1 VPQPDGFLRRGNAAA
16 AITHFCAHY
25 HSERNHQGLGNRLI
39 EPGENVGQVAGDIV
53 CEERLGGLLKYYRRK
68 AA

>member
-1 VPQPDGFLRRGNAAA
+1 MVFFGEGMLRH

-25 HSERNHQGLGNRLI
+25 HSERNHQGLGNWLI
-39 EPGENVGQVAGDIV
+39 EPGENVGQVAGEILCD
-53 CEERLGGLLKYYRRK
+53 EPLGGLLKYYRRK